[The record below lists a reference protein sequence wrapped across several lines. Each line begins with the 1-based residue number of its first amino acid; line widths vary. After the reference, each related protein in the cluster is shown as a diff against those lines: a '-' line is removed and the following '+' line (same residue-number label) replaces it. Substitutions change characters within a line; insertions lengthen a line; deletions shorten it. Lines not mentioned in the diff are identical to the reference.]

1 MDGKRLLDQVRDK
14 IRAKHYSIRTEEAYL
29 HWVKRF
35 ILFHRKRHPRDLGA
49 KEVEAFLSHSAVA
62 RKVSASTQNQAK
74 SALLF
79 LYKEVLQ
86 VDLPWLTDIV
96 SAKRPT
102 RLPVVLTQSEVAE
115 LLAHTSGT
123 SGLILRM
130 VYGTGMRIMEC
141 MRLRVKDIDFERAE
155 ITIREGKGF
164 KDRMTMLP
172 KSVVRPLQEHLGR
185 VRLLHEQDLR
195 DGHGEVFMTYALARK
210 YPNAGRS
217 WIWVAHARPCAR
229 GISTSLYSTVCIPID
244 TAIDRSALGCGAS
257 AALVRTDDQKSGS
270 ARRETRAPREAGV
283 AARAAPFVRD
293 AYAAGGVRYSHR
305 PRTAR
310 PRRPQHHHDLH
321 PRAESRRPGRAEP
334 A

>member
-29 HWVKRF
+29 HWMKRF

-49 KEVEAFLSHSAVA
+49 KEVEAFLSHLAVA
-62 RKVSASTQNQAK
+62 GNVSASTQNQAR

-195 DGHGEVFMTYALARK
+195 DGYGEVFMPYALARK

-229 GISTSLYSTVCIPID
+229 DIRTSMCSTVRFSVGKD
-244 TAIDRSALGCGAS
+244 
-257 AALVRTDDQKSGS
+257 
-270 ARRETRAPREAGV
+270 
-283 AARAAPFVRD
+283 F
-293 AYAAGGVRYSHR
+293 
-305 PRTAR
+305 AR
-310 PRRPQHHHDLH
+310 PAFVAHGAP
-321 PRAESRRPGRAEP
+321 SRR
-334 A
+334 